1 VDDDIIEPEDHG
13 EHSDE
18 EHEEHPFFH
27 PVAQETIAIDISD
40 DDDDIIPHPPPRRRS
55 HRELSPIVVTDDD
68 GLFDTPPREWAAPG
82 AIPHGTIEVMTD
94 EDDEGE
100 EEDVN
105 WELQHSSLRG
115 YPYDDDDV
123 DDAIVPQYYDQDE
136 DVVVP
141 SSWVDEEESVG
152 YYSDEY

>member
-1 VDDDIIEPEDHG
+1 
-13 EHSDE
+13 
-18 EHEEHPFFH
+18 
-27 PVAQETIAIDISD
+27 
-40 DDDDIIPHPPPRRRS
+40 
-55 HRELSPIVVTDDD
+55 
-68 GLFDTPPREWAAPG
+68 
-82 AIPHGTIEVMTD
+82 MTD

-152 YYSDEY
+152 CVSASLIERSI